1 MGLVEN
7 EFLKYLSKFEECS
20 FDVELD
26 KVNHHIGK
34 DKPKFKVKFNKIP
47 DIEAI
52 LESTS
57 LALGEAYMEG
67 ELEIKG
73 NIYEAF
79 NIFLSQRDKFSLDK
93 KALRKLLKPT
103 KGKKISKRKTKYC
116 YDLGIHFYELL
127 LDETMS
133 YNVGY
138 FTEDEDTLLQAQTNN
153 MNHIFDK
160 LALKDGMSVC
170 DISCGWGTMLIEAAK
185 RNDITGVIL
194 TSGRVQE
201 VEIKE
206 RVKREK
212 LEKKIEVMNIDY
224 RELPGLGRTFDCVVS
239 IDNVETIGK
248 NYYNRYFNI
257 IEKILKE
264 EGIFLLQTVSTVREG
279 GVDPWIKKYI
289 KPCGEV
295 PSLHQ
300 IIKACSDSGMK
311 LIDMENMR
319 QHAARTYMH
328 WNKNFHN
335 NIEEIEEMYDRRF
348 VRAWELYLN
357 AYRASFNIGLL
368 DDCQMI
374 FTNGINNNLPLK
386 RWF

>member
-79 NIFLSQRDKFSLDK
+79 NIFLSQRDKFSMDK

-185 RNDITGVIL
+185 RNDITGVIM

-206 RVKREK
+206 RVKQEK
-212 LEKKIEVMNIDY
+212 LEKKIGAGTRN
-224 RELPGLGRTFDCVVS
+224 
-239 IDNVETIGK
+239 
-248 NYYNRYFNI
+248 
-257 IEKILKE
+257 
-264 EGIFLLQTVSTVREG
+264 
-279 GVDPWIKKYI
+279 
-289 KPCGEV
+289 
-295 PSLHQ
+295 
-300 IIKACSDSGMK
+300 
-311 LIDMENMR
+311 
-319 QHAARTYMH
+319 
-328 WNKNFHN
+328 
-335 NIEEIEEMYDRRF
+335 
-348 VRAWELYLN
+348 
-357 AYRASFNIGLL
+357 
-368 DDCQMI
+368 
-374 FTNGINNNLPLK
+374 
-386 RWF
+386 